1 MTRVGLIGDPVAH
14 SLSPVMHNAA
24 FAEIGINATYELW
37 HTPASGLAGR
47 VDGLRQAGTLG
58 ANVTVP
64 HKQAV
69 PHLCDDVSQAAR
81 QIGAVN
87 TIVSRDGRLHG
98 DNTDAYGFM
107 RALDGLPKPSGGGS
121 ALILGAGGAAR
132 AVAVALST
140 AGVDAISIANRTP
153 GRATD
158 LVAALHETG
167 LAGIQTTAWNDLVAA
182 LPDATLL
189 INATSL
195 GWHHDE
201 TPIPVEYLDNLP
213 PDACVF
219 DLTYRDTALIRAARD
234 RGFIVSDGLDMLI
247 YQGARAL
254 ELWTGL
260 TAPVEVMRLA
270 VVSEQRHRG

>member
-14 SLSPVMHNAA
+14 SLSPAMHNAA
-24 FAEIGINATYELW
+24 FAVLGIDAAYELW
-37 HTPASGLAGR
+37 QTPASDLPSR
-47 VDGLRQAGTLG
+47 LDGLRQDGTLG

-69 PHLCDDVSQAAR
+69 LGLCDDVSTAAR

-87 TIVSRDGRLHG
+87 TIVVRDGRLHG

-107 RALDGLPKPSGGGS
+107 RALDGSPQATGGGS

-140 AGVDAISIANRTP
+140 AGIDTISITNRTP
-153 GRATD
+153 GRATN
-158 LVAALHETG
+158 LVSALHETG
-167 LAGIQTTAWNDLVAA
+167 LVGIQNVAWNDLPAA
-182 LPDATLL
+182 LPHATLL
-189 INATSL
+189 VNATSL

-201 TPIPVEYLDNLP
+201 TPIPVGHLDHLP
-213 PDACVF
+213 PDARVF
-219 DLTYRDTALIRAARD
+219 DLTYRDTALLRAARD

-247 YQGARAL
+247 YQGARSL
-254 ELWTGL
+254 ELWTGH
-260 TAPVEVMRLA
+260 TAPVEVMRQA
-270 VVSEQRHRG
+270 VVAEQRRRG